1 MRTSLLLDT
10 QKGGTKVI
18 TAICPGSFDPVTLG
32 HLDIIHRASDMFD
45 QVIVAVLCNSKK
57 HPSFSVEERMDMI
70 RRVTADIPNVEV
82 ATFDGLLADFAA
94 QQGATVLVKGLRAVT
109 DFEYEFQ
116 MALANR
122 KLNPN
127 LETVFITTRAENM
140 YLASSLV
147 KEIAR
152 NGGSI
157 DDFVP
162 AVLRDEIQK
171 RLVKGN

>member
-1 MRTSLLLDT
+1 M
-10 QKGGTKVI
+10 I

-32 HLDIIHRASDMFD
+32 HLDIIHRASGMFD
-45 QVIVAVLCNSKK
+45 KVIVAVLCNSKK
-57 HPSFSVEERMDMI
+57 DPSFTVEERMEMI
-70 RRVTADIPNVEV
+70 AKVTAHIPNVEV
-82 ATFDGLLADFAA
+82 ATFDGLLAEFAKKM
-94 QQGATVLVKGLRAVT
+94 GATVLVKGLRAVT

-122 KLNPN
+122 KLNPD

-152 NGGSI
+152 NGGKI

-162 AVLRDEIQK
+162 AVLREEIQN
-171 RLVKGN
+171 RLVKGK

>member
-1 MRTSLLLDT
+1 M
-10 QKGGTKVI
+10 I

-32 HLDIIHRASDMFD
+32 HLDIIHRAADMFD
-45 QVIVAVLCNSKK
+45 KVIVAVLCNSKK
-57 HPSFSVEERMDMI
+57 NPSFTVKERMEMI
-70 RRVTADIPNVEV
+70 GRVTEDLPNVEV
-82 ATFDGLLADFAA
+82 ATFDGLLADFAK

-122 KLNPN
+122 KLNPE
-127 LETVFITTRAENM
+127 LETVFITTKAENM

-162 AVLRDEIQK
+162 VALREEIQK
-171 RLVKGN
+171 RLCKGERK